1 VVTKGTQRESAGF
14 FVFKAFKIYFDK
26 RLKTKNPKIALQFW
40 VYA

>member
-1 VVTKGTQRESAGF
+1 MLEMNKSKGKRGS
-14 FVFKAFKIYFDK
+14 VIPPFKIYFDK